1 MIGSDPPINRHYPV
15 ISRIFYLTTDAYLWM
30 IVAKMYIRKA
40 ARTYKGKTYS
50 HYLLVESVLT
60 PKGPRQK
67 VICSLGDL
75 SPRPREEWL
84 ELARKLE
91 SALAGQ
97 RDLLPV
103 ETDPE
108 LEDLVAKVQSKGR
121 QENRKQPLPTPAEA
135 PDLVTVHT
143 DRIQTE
149 LHREAGPVHAGYQ
162 FWLRLGVDEI
172 LAAAG
177 LSERD
182 RKLSCAMVLN
192 RLIHPS
198 SERAMPDWIRTTA
211 LPDILEADFEH
222 LAEDALYRRLDK
234 LHPQRAQIEAAL
246 AERERTLFTLDPTL
260 FFYDLTSTYFEGLAL
275 ANPKAKRGYSRD
287 KRPDCKQVVVG
298 LAVTR
303 EGFPLAHEVFA
314 GNRNDSTTVDEMLD
328 ALDQRI
334 GLKPGQTVVLDRG
347 MSSPEN
353 LGKIRA
359 RGLHYLVARRPGE
372 RDLWREEFEN
382 EEGFAPVLRQPSPTN
397 PSQKKSN
404 IEVKLRQTADGT
416 YVLCR
421 SSERE
426 QKDRAIRELQEKR
439 LVADLEKLAQRAA
452 RGQGRGSKP
461 KEIVES
467 IGRLKERYSRVVRYY
482 AIDYDLE
489 SKQFHYRLEEEKRG
503 RAERLDGSYLLQ
515 SDRKDLGAEEVWQ
528 IYMLLTRAEAAFR
541 AMKTPL
547 AERPIYHQKEL
558 RVEAHIFLCVLAYHL
573 LVSIEK
579 TLLDQGVH
587 TSWASVRDT
596 LKTHQVSTVV
606 LPADHG
612 MVLRI
617 RKGST
622 PEPAPREI
630 YQQLRIDS
638 QVIRPRKSWSAN

>member
-1 MIGSDPPINRHYPV
+1 M
-15 ISRIFYLTTDAYLWM
+15 YL
-30 IVAKMYIRKA
+30 RKA
-40 ARTYKGKTYS
+40 ARTYKGKTYF

-75 SPRPREEWL
+75 SPRSRQEWL

-97 RDLLPV
+97 RDLLPA

-108 LEDLVAKVQSKGR
+108 LEELVARVQSKER
-121 QENRKQPLPTPAEA
+121 QDDRRPARPIPVETG
-135 PDLVTVHT
+135 DRVTVHT

-162 FWLRLGVDEI
+162 FWLRLGMEEI

-182 RKLSCAMVLN
+182 RTLSCAMVLN

-211 LPDILEADFEH
+211 LPDILEVDFEH

-246 AERERTLFTLDPTL
+246 AERERTLFALDATL

-334 GLKPGQTVVLDRG
+334 GLKPGQTVVVDRG

-382 EEGFAPVLRQPSPTN
+382 GEGFEPVLREPSPTN
-397 PSQKKSN
+397 PFQKKSN
-404 IEVKLRQTADGT
+404 IEVKLRQTAEAT

-452 RGQGRGSKP
+452 KGKGRGSKP

-467 IGRLKERYSRVVRYY
+467 IGRLKERYPRVARYY
-482 AIDYDLE
+482 WIDYDLE
-489 SKQFHYRLEEEKRG
+489 SKQFHYRLEEEKRAG
-503 RAERLDGSYLLQ
+503 AERLDGSYLLQ
-515 SDRKDLGAEEVWQ
+515 SDRKDLGAEEIWR

-547 AERPIYHQKEL
+547 AERPIHHQKEL

-587 TSWASVRDT
+587 TSWASVRDA

-606 LPADHG
+606 LPADNG

-622 PEPAPREI
+622 PEPAARET
-630 YQQLRIDS
+630 YQKLRIDP
-638 QVIRPRKSWSAN
+638 QVIRPRKTWSAN